1 METMTIIWLVLAV
14 VMAVL
19 EAATVQLVS
28 IWFVIGS
35 VAACV
40 TSLFTD
46 NILIQAIVFVAVTG
60 IALIATRPLVKK
72 IKSKKAEQRP
82 LHRQGG
88 RRHLVDR
95 QPRRRGAGSGRRI
108 DLDSPLGRRQS
119 YPRGDE
125 DHRYRYRR
133 RESDRQAPV
142 AHPRPFIRSIYF
154 ILTWN

>member
-40 TSLFTD
+40 TSLITD
-46 NILIQAIVFVAVTG
+46 SILIQAIVFVAVTA

-72 IKSKKAEQRP
+72 IRSKKAEP
-82 LHRQGG
+82 TN
-88 RRHLVDR
+88 
-95 QPRRRGAGSGRRI
+95 
-108 DLDSPLGRRQS
+108 
-119 YPRGDE
+119 
-125 DHRYRYRR
+125 
-133 RESDRQAPV
+133 SDRYIGMEGVVTSAIDNLAAAGQVRVGGSVWTA
-142 AHPRPFIRSIYF
+142 RSADDNPIPEGTRVTVTA
-154 ILTWN
+154 IEGVKLIVKPL

>member
-72 IKSKKAEQRP
+72 IKSKKAEP
-82 LHRQGG
+82 TN
-88 RRHLVDR
+88 
-95 QPRRRGAGSGRRI
+95 
-108 DLDSPLGRRQS
+108 
-119 YPRGDE
+119 
-125 DHRYRYRR
+125 
-133 RESDRQAPV
+133 SDRYIGMEGVVTSTVDNLAAAGQVRVGGSVWTA
-142 AHPRPFIRSIYF
+142 RSVDDNPIPEGTK
-154 ILTWN
+154 ITVTAIEGVKLIVKPL